1 MINKNRFSNYPI
13 DHQVWDG
20 IAYAYN
26 TCAYAVCKDRSITS
40 AAMLDAVRERDDAVT
55 RVHAAQAQLGD
66 VVLSRDRR
74 AVVQRTDRDDDSRDN
89 MDASGTAADAEKAH
103 GDAAV

>member
-40 AAMLDAVRERDDAVT
+40 AAMLDAVRELDDAIT
-55 RVHAAQAQLGD
+55 RVHAAHAHLAD
-66 VVLSRDRR
+66 VVLSPDRR

-89 MDASGTAADAEKAH
+89 MDAGGTAADAEKAH
-103 GDAAV
+103 DDDTV